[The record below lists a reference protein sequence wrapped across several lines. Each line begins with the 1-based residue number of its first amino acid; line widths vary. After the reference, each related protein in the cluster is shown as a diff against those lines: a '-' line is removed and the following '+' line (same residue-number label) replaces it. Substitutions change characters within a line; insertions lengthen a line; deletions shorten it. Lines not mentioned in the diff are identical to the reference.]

1 MMRCACAPH
10 NVPCPLG
17 RLISRI
23 ADPRRRAEEF
33 AAVGVF
39 QEAAEA
45 AAAGRDLDLLD
56 RIQSSVGAGS
66 PLALAINQMRERMQA
81 GR

>member
-1 MMRCACAPH
+1 MCH
-10 NVPCPLG
+10 
-17 RLISRI
+17 RLIARI
-23 ADPRRRAEEF
+23 SDPRRRAEEF

-56 RIQSSVGAGS
+56 RIQASVGAGS
-66 PLALAINQMRERMQA
+66 PLALAINQMRERMQS